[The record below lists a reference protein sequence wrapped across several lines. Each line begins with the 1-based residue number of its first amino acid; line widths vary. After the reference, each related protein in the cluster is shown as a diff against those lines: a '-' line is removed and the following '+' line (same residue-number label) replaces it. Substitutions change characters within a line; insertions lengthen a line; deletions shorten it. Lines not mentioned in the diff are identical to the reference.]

1 MEEMKMKNNE
11 FFLDGFMLK
20 NPELLTSKDGKSYC
34 KGSVSVRTGKKN
46 EEGYYDSYIFYFTA
60 FDQTAEYMARECGKG
75 TRVNLWGA
83 LKKSSYT
90 IQEAETDAHGNISAR
105 SKTINSVELIVRDV
119 SVTRKAQKKDDS
131 EEEKKDNQEENNVP
145 EKVEGIEPYT
155 EEANPEPEEEMSEEE
170 WYELNK
176 ATPETVPGLV
186 GYDDDDNNWT

>member
-1 MEEMKMKNNE
+1 MKNNE

-46 EEGYYDSYIFYFTA
+46 EQGYYDSYIFYFTA
-60 FDQTAEYMARECGKG
+60 FDQTAEYLARECSKG
-75 TRVNLWGA
+75 TRVNLWGV

-119 SVTRKAQKKDDS
+119 SATRKTQKKDES
-131 EEEKKDNQEENNVP
+131 EEEKKAGSEENDVP
-145 EKVEGIEPYT
+145 EKVDETEP
-155 EEANPEPEEEMSEEE
+155 NPEKVYPETEGELSEEE
-170 WYELNK
+170 WYEQNK

>member
-1 MEEMKMKNNE
+1 MKNNE

-46 EEGYYDSYIFYFTA
+46 EAGYYDSYIFYFTA

-75 TRVNLWGA
+75 TRVNLWGV
-83 LKKSSYT
+83 LKKTSYT
-90 IQEAETDAHGNISAR
+90 IQEAETDVHGNISAR

-119 SVTRKAQKKDDS
+119 SVTRKAQKKDES
-131 EEEKKDNQEENNVP
+131 EEEKKSGPEENNVP
-145 EKVEGIEPYT
+145 EKVDEIEPNPEEVDPET
-155 EEANPEPEEEMSEEE
+155 EELSEAE
-170 WYELNK
+170 WYEQNK